1 MTDPIPLTIAGK
13 GDIVA
18 YACGKCHNVVATHK
32 DFYNAE
38 ELARKHCD
46 KPICKTPGCGG
57 DVLYST
63 MCRKCYDED
72 KARREAVRVKDAKK
86 VDAKDWK
93 GPVYVEDGDKW
104 YVSVDDLLEDYE
116 EGDEPPYAW
125 GASVVHMGLDASS
138 ILESALEEASEEAQ
152 EDSGRLADKLQ
163 PILDK
168 FCEDNPTEWWEQSDT
183 VVVLDSG
190 FFK

>member
-13 GDIVA
+13 GNIVA
-18 YACGKCHNVVATHK
+18 YACGKCHHVVATHK
-32 DFYNAE
+32 GFYNAE
-38 ELARKHCD
+38 ELARKHCE
-46 KPICKTPGCGG
+46 KPVCKTPGCGG

-86 VDAKDWK
+86 VYANDWK
-93 GPVYVEDGDKW
+93 DPVYVEDDDKW
-104 YVSVDDLLEDYE
+104 YASVDDLLEDYE

-138 ILESALEEASEEAQ
+138 ILESALEEASEEAR
-152 EDSGRLADKLQ
+152 EDSDRLADKLQ